1 MPFITIKCTIMPSP
15 RACEEVC
22 KCDKPK
28 LGNPNS
34 VEPSG
39 ARQHTYEQWVVRY
52 RLTNFSAPFGYP
64 PRDPGCVFLCCSERE
79 QRRGV
84 GDEDKN
90 QIGANTMQGSV
101 LPSQSPF
108 IGMVECFVTE

>member
-1 MPFITIKCTIMPSP
+1 M
-15 RACEEVC
+15 
-22 KCDKPK
+22 
-28 LGNPNS
+28 
-34 VEPSG
+34 
-39 ARQHTYEQWVVRY
+39 
-52 RLTNFSAPFGYP
+52 
-64 PRDPGCVFLCCSERE
+64 
-79 QRRGV
+79 